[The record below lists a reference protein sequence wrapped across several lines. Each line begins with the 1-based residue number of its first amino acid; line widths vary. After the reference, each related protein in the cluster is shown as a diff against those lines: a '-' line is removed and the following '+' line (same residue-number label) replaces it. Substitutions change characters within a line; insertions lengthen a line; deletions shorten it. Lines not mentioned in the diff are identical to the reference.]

1 MTRCVRVK
9 SNPAIARS
17 IVAGDGIPG
26 RWELPPDRT
35 NGGSK
40 PKRREAAIDRRRWRL
55 TAALSEQFNDR
66 ERRRR
71 NRRASEIGHRISGWQ
86 PAGADERYG
95 VNGVLIPAN
104 RVPNSPGK
112 GIRHGAHGVLSLY
125 HQYRSARAL
134 RGKPR
139 HYFFRE
145 ELQGTGRDHRV
156 HPRKLRRHNEMRASV
171 SGAKVFELPRDFVRC
186 TDHQPFGYGRVPQL
200 RVR

>member
-9 SNPAIARS
+9 SNPAIAGS
-17 IVAGDGIPG
+17 VVAGDRIPG
-26 RWELPPDRT
+26 WWELPPDRT

-40 PKRREAAIDRRRWRL
+40 PKRREATIDRRRWRL
-55 TAALSEQFNDR
+55 AAALSEQFNDR

-95 VNGVLIPAN
+95 VNDVLIPAN

-112 GIRHGAHGVLSLY
+112 GLRHGAHDVLSLY
-125 HQYRSARAL
+125 HQYRSAAL

-145 ELQGTGRDHRV
+145 ELQGTR
-156 HPRKLRRHNEMRASV
+156 
-171 SGAKVFELPRDFVRC
+171 
-186 TDHQPFGYGRVPQL
+186 
-200 RVR
+200 